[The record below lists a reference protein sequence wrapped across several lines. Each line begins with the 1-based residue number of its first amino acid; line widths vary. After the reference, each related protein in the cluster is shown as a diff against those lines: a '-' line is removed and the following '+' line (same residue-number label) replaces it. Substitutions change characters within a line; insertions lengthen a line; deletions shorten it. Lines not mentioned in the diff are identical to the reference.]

1 MVFYIEKNNLNQGRI
16 LNINHKCI
24 VKFKLVFCPA
34 DKLTAGSEYLDPF
47 LISTAQGINISER

>member
-34 DKLTAGSEYLDPF
+34 DELTDGLECMYRS
-47 LISTAQGINISER
+47 